1 MKGLEPSTFCMAKGK
16 GDRTTPYAADGN
28 RTVTRNPR
36 NGVRHRRAGVGSGNL
51 TWDLTHLPVA
61 AATAAR
67 RRRLLDQRR
76 PPGRRA
82 RPLHPAARSS
92 RSRCRARR
100 TDSRPRARRPA
111 SSPRPRP
118 AARAVTAPAAS
129 SQPVSLGPPD
139 RLGHRVGAADRA
151 AHIPADRR
159 QTSQPFDIATGRCL
173 PARARRDLLRL
184 RLGRCPLPLDRLP
197 RSAPWRT
204 RSRKRRSPS
213 ARTNGSRSI
222 RCGTPTRRT

>member
-1 MKGLEPSTFCMAKGK
+1 MTGRHPTPPTETAPLRGIPETASGTVGPGRVRKPDLGPDPSAGGCRHGGEAPSPPRPTAAARSACPSTA
-16 GDRTTPYAADGN
+16 
-28 RTVTRNPR
+28 
-36 NGVRHRRAGVGSGNL
+36 
-51 TWDLTHLPVA
+51 
-61 AATAAR
+61 
-67 RRRLLDQRR
+67 
-76 PPGRRA
+76 PGRS
-82 RPLHPAARSS
+82 SS

-159 QTSQPFDIATGRCL
+159 QTSQPFEIATGRCL